1 MKNPSDRRWGTHRT
15 VFCAWFLS
23 LMILF
28 FVVPTHAWS
37 PPNDK
42 FLIGDIDGVD
52 ARRAR
57 QLSDIYAV
65 LESRGM
71 RLNSPDL
78 WKLAR
83 CIQEESEKHALAPAL
98 VLAIIQVESQFDHR
112 AVSSRGARG
121 LMQIRSVA
129 AQVVAEEVDFPDGK
143 VSKTLHDPIVNVK
156 VGTAYLRHLKEI
168 FTDLKLTLVAY
179 NWGPTR
185 LRQALAAKQ
194 SIPRIYADKVILAQR
209 AIESNPM
216 HETPLQ
222 ASTEPRQPEMG

>member
-1 MKNPSDRRWGTHRT
+1 
-15 VFCAWFLS
+15 
-23 LMILF
+23 MILF
-28 FVVPTHAWS
+28 FIIPIHAWS

-42 FLIGDIDGVD
+42 FLIGEIDGLD

-57 QLSDIYAV
+57 QVSDIYAV

-83 CIQEESEKHALAPAL
+83 CIQEESEKHSLAPAL
-98 VLAIIQVESQFDHR
+98 VLAIIQVESQFDPR

-129 AQVVAEEVDFPDGK
+129 AEVVAGEVDFPDGK

-185 LRQALAAKQ
+185 LRQTLAARKTV
-194 SIPRIYADKVILAQR
+194 PHRYADKVFIAQR
-209 AIESNPM
+209 TLERTWMRENSLQLADEP
-216 HETPLQ
+216 HDLET
-222 ASTEPRQPEMG
+222 G